1 MFTHQFY
8 FEDLC
13 IIDRDNVRSYP
24 PRGRYF
30 VGSAVTCG
38 SDRCRHRNKGSL
50 I

>member
-13 IIDRDNVRSYP
+13 IIRDNVWSYP
-24 PRGRYF
+24 PRGRNF

-38 SDRCRHRNKGSL
+38 SDCCRHRNKGSL